1 MRVVRLLQQ
10 RGILAE
16 AAVDTLAEKEPLL
29 AALAAASIQGQVEV
43 SMTDGDAKI
52 EIGADGTIINIEID
66 DDENDD

>member
-1 MRVVRLLQQ
+1 VQLLQQ
-10 RGILAE
+10 RSVLDKAE
-16 AAVDTLAEKEPLL
+16 IDPLAEKEPLL